1 VRVRLTAR
9 GFEIRVTLAELFARH
24 AGAIRERDLIEAPTL
39 EAVSTALRRME
50 RFWSD
55 QIRYIY

>member
-1 VRVRLTAR
+1 
-9 GFEIRVTLAELFARH
+9 VTLAELFARH